1 MATKLT
7 LQINSLEALEKLL
20 SGDVQ
25 LEMDMRNTVVQEYAK
40 KYIKSVAQEFVSSQN
55 RTETEKVMKEFLKK
69 QNYSNTSL
77 NPDFQEKLRKHI
89 EYEVGKIVDNK
100 VKGIIA
106 DYEKKKW
113 LEVSDLIMKN
123 ITSQKFHDNVSKEVD
138 KRLQD
143 IQMALNK
150 SEQIIL

>member
-55 RTETEKVMKEFLKK
+55 RTETEKVMKGIDLRRKECLMQLVVSVVK
-69 QNYSNTSL
+69 SL
-77 NPDFQEKLRKHI
+77 SFRLSQQEKEMFIVMIALRVM
-89 EYEVGKIVDNK
+89 E
-100 VKGIIA
+100 
-106 DYEKKKW
+106 
-113 LEVSDLIMKN
+113 
-123 ITSQKFHDNVSKEVD
+123 
-138 KRLQD
+138 
-143 IQMALNK
+143 
-150 SEQIIL
+150 IILQQRILPINVTKNRWRL